1 MSSVHVRRSPS
12 ARAAA
17 PLARPSAAAAPT
29 PRRPRH
35 PERVAAGVST
45 VALAGVAGLALVP
58 GVLDGPT
65 AWVVLAVGLLVG
77 LPHGAVDHLVPEWTL
92 GRRLPRRVFAA
103 ILVAYVLFAAAA
115 FGLLQLVPVLAAGVF
130 LVVSIAHFGAGDV
143 EFRGLGDVLPRW
155 ARPVAV
161 IAYGAPPIVFPIA
174 LHADAAAPVLAGL
187 APRLAVLTTT
197 DVRLAALA
205 VTLVAVVV
213 TAGLARRAG
222 RGRVV
227 LDLLVLTVT
236 FALAPPL
243 VAFAAYFGA
252 WHATRHIARL
262 LLLDPANHD
271 DVAAG
276 RIARP
281 LGRFA
286 WASAGPTLVSLLVL
300 GALWW
305 GAGGAQGLVAA
316 HLGLL
321 VALTMPHVALVSWLD
336 RRHRAVAV

>member
-1 MSSVHVRRSPS
+1 VSSVEVRRSAS
-12 ARAAA
+12 
-17 PLARPSAAAAPT
+17 RPVPGASVPASGGG
-29 PRRPRH
+29 RH
-35 PERVAAGVST
+35 PEHVAARLST
-45 VALAGVAGLALVP
+45 AALAVVAGLALVP
-58 GVLDGPT
+58 GILDGPA
-65 AWVVLAVGLLVG
+65 AWMVLAVGLLIG

-92 GRRLPRRVFAA
+92 GRRLPRRIVVA
-103 ILVAYVLFAAAA
+103 IVGLYVLVAALA
-115 FGLLQLVPVLAAGVF
+115 FGLLQLVPVVAAGAF

-143 EFRGLGDVLPRW
+143 EFHGLGDVVARW
-155 ARPVAV
+155 ARPAAVVAF
-161 IAYGAPPIVFPIA
+161 GAPPIVFPIA

-187 APRLAVLTTT
+187 APE
-197 DVRLAALA
+197 
-205 VTLVAVVV
+205 
-213 TAGLARRAG
+213 
-222 RGRVV
+222 
-227 LDLLVLTVT
+227 LLVLTTAEVRVVAVALTLAALVVTAVSALTAGRRRVVVDLVVLAGT

-262 LLLDPANHD
+262 LVLDPANRD

-276 RIARP
+276 RLARP
-281 LGRFA
+281 LRRFA
-286 WASAGPTLVSLLVL
+286 WASSGPTLVSLLVL

-336 RRHRAVAV
+336 RRRRTVAV